1 MEGNVNPKP
10 LVKRAAETHGDKRP
24 DWSTKLKQNDE
35 WNVREKARIQA
46 EGRAV
51 RFFGTDFSGADPA
64 TFFGFPYGQGPDHIS
79 AKDCIPT
86 GDQSSAFRFG
96 DAAVLHTAG
105 RP

>member
-1 MEGNVNPKP
+1 MEEKKP
-10 LVKRAAETHGDKRP
+10 ESRLKAAQYGF
-24 DWSTKLKQNDE
+24 LALIFLALN
-35 WNVREKARIQA
+35 
-46 EGRAV
+46 
-51 RFFGTDFSGADPA
+51 PA

-79 AKDCIPT
+79 AKDCLPT